1 MKRSAFGRDRGL
13 STRMFLT
20 MFLLGALYVVFFVVL
35 IQLFELSLDL
45 AMIVIMAGLAFLQY
59 FTSDKIALAASG
71 AKVVTREQAPELH
84 SMVERLAAMGDLPM
98 PRVAVIPTD
107 IPNAFAT
114 GRNPKQSVVAVT
126 QGLWDRLEP
135 REIEGVLAHELTHI
149 SNRDVAVMTIASFFS
164 MVAALLMRFGLFG
177 GMMGGG
183 RDNNNSAP
191 IWLILFVVS
200 LLTYVISWILIM
212 TISRY
217 REYAADRGAA
227 LLTGAPEQLMSALQK
242 IASQMTRIPNRDLR
256 EVAGMNAFFI
266 FPAGVKKAGSGALHD
281 ASAAREAPRPTR
293 PDRRR
298 DGAPPAVVG
307 PTRG

>member
-20 MFLLGALYVVFFVVL
+20 MFLLGALYVGFFVVL
-35 IQLFELSLDL
+35 LQLFNLSYFV
-45 AMIVIMAGLAFLQY
+45 IVVIMGGLAFLQY
-59 FTSDKIALAASG
+59 FTSDRIALAASG

-84 SMVERLAAMGDLPM
+84 AMVERLAAMGDLPM

-114 GRNPKQSVVAVT
+114 GRNPKHAVVAVT
-126 QGLWDRLEP
+126 RGLMDRLEP
-135 REIEGVLAHELTHI
+135 REVEGVLAHELTHV

-164 MVAALLMRFGLFG
+164 MVAALLARFGLYGGMFG
-177 GMMGGG
+177 GGGN
-183 RDNNNSAP
+183 RDSNNAAP
-191 IWLILFVVS
+191 VWLILLAVS
-200 LLTYVISWILIM
+200 IVTYVISWILIM

-242 IASQMTRIPNRDLR
+242 IASQMTRIPRRDLR
-256 EVAGMNAFFI
+256 EVAGMNAFWI
-266 FPAGVKKAGSGALHD
+266 FPAGVKKAGAELFMTHPPLEKRL
-281 ASAAREAPRPTR
+281 ARLAQIAGEMGRPL
-293 PDRRR
+293 PS
-298 DGAPPAVVG
+298 
-307 PTRG
+307 

>member
-20 MFLLGALYVVFFVVL
+20 MFLLGALYVGFFVVL
-35 IQLFELSLDL
+35 LQLFNLSYF
-45 AMIVIMAGLAFLQY
+45 AIIVIMGGLAFLQY
-59 FTSDKIALAASG
+59 FTSDRIALAASG

-84 SMVERLAAMGDLPM
+84 AMVERLAAMGDLPM

-114 GRNPKQSVVAVT
+114 GRNPKHAVVAVT
-126 QGLWDRLEP
+126 RGLWDRLEP
-135 REIEGVLAHELTHI
+135 REVEGVLAHELTHI

-164 MVAALLMRFGLFG
+164 MVAALLARFGLYGGMFG
-177 GMMGGG
+177 GGGN
-183 RDNNNSAP
+183 RDNNNAAP
-191 IWLILFVVS
+191 VWLILLAVS
-200 LLTYVISWILIM
+200 IVTYVISWILIM

-256 EVAGMNAFFI
+256 EVAGLNAFWI
-266 FPAGVKKAGSGALHD
+266 FPAGVKRAGAELFMTHPPLEKRL
-281 ASAAREAPRPTR
+281 ARLAQIAGEMGRPI
-293 PDRRR
+293 PS
-298 DGAPPAVVG
+298 
-307 PTRG
+307 